1 VSLLKSIGIIGT
13 GRIGAALAYAL
24 ALQGLPLT
32 ALSSRDFSKAEQL
45 AKTIGQSTDIAP
57 QAVAIV
63 DIARHAD
70 IIFIATPD
78 DAIAAT
84 CAKVT
89 WDAGKTAL
97 HLSGAQTL
105 AVLEFASQSGARL
118 GSFHPLNSFTPS
130 DLCSPHALYEK
141 TLLLRASYVGLTA
154 PDEECLGL
162 LQNLAQAVG
171 AGHFL
176 IAEENRALYHLAA
189 VFAANFLTTLV
200 ATSVHL
206 WEKMGYDAPDALTY
220 IAPLVR
226 SASNNTLALGPPAA
240 LTGPI
245 ARGDSGTVEKHLAA
259 LTTLPTGTQMAHLY
273 RSLALATLPLA
284 LAKGSID
291 EVRHQQIKA
300 LLQMEEYQCVP

>member
-1 VSLLKSIGIIGT
+1 V
-13 GRIGAALAYAL
+13 GAALAYAL
-24 ALQGLPLT
+24 ALKGLPLT
-32 ALSSRDFSKAEQL
+32 ALASRDASKAERL
-45 AKTIGQSTDIAP
+45 AKTIGQHTEIAP
-57 QAVAIV
+57 QAVAIA

-97 HLSGAQTL
+97 HLSGAQMLT
-105 AVLEFASQSGARL
+105 VLGAAIQSGAKS

-130 DLCSPHALYEK
+130 DLCSPHALYDK
-141 TLLLRASYVGLTA
+141 TLVLRASFVGLSA
-154 PDEECLGL
+154 SDEECLDL

-189 VFAANFLTTLV
+189 VFAANFLTTVV

-206 WEKMGYDAPDALTY
+206 WGEMGYDPPAALAFIT
-220 IAPLVR
+220 PLVR
-226 SASNNTLALGPPAA
+226 SASNNTLALGPAAA
-240 LTGPI
+240 LTGPL

-259 LTTLPTGTQMAHLY
+259 LTTLATGTQVSHLY
-273 RSLALATLPLA
+273 RTLAAATLPIA
-284 LAKGSID
+284 LAKGSITKAHY
-291 EVRHQQIKA
+291 RQIMT
-300 LLQMEEYQCVP
+300 LLQMEEYRCVP

>member
-1 VSLLKSIGIIGT
+1 
-13 GRIGAALAYAL
+13 
-24 ALQGLPLT
+24 
-32 ALSSRDFSKAEQL
+32 
-45 AKTIGQSTDIAP
+45 
-57 QAVAIV
+57 V

-70 IIFIATPD
+70 IVFIATPD

-130 DLCSPHALYEK
+130 DLCSPHALYDK
-141 TLLLRASYVGLTA
+141 TLVLRASFVGLA
-154 PDEECLGL
+154 ASDEECLEL
-162 LQNLAQAVG
+162 LQNLAQDVG

-206 WEKMGYDAPDALTY
+206 WEEMGYDPQAALAY
-220 IAPLVR
+220 ITPLVR
-226 SASNNTLALGPPAA
+226 SASNNTLALGSAAA

-245 ARGDSGTVEKHLAA
+245 ARGDIGTVEKHLAA
-259 LTTLPTGTQMAHLY
+259 LNALTAGTQMAHLY

-291 EVRHQQIKA
+291 EVRHQQMKA